1 MKVKFTKDIV
11 YIPTWRGND
20 KLGKDD
26 QFTVGLRVL
35 EFNDLL
41 TLLEKFQMKSADG
54 GLDIRAIASASSD
67 LLPRYITLHNLKNE
81 DGVPLEPGQIISHPV
96 FMDLASELLTKL
108 AEISTP
114 TKDDEKN

>member
-1 MKVKFTKDIV
+1 MKVKFTKDV
-11 YIPTWRGND
+11 TFIPAWRHNSD
-20 KLGKDD
+20 LPKDE
-26 QFTVGLRVL
+26 QFSVTLRVL

-41 TLLEKFQMKSADG
+41 LLLEKFNSKNEDG
-54 GLDIRAIASASSD
+54 TLDIRAIASASSE
-67 LLPRYITLHNLKNE
+67 LLPRYTTLHNLKDE
-81 DGVPLEPGQIISHPV
+81 DGIPLEPGQIISHPV